1 VRSSQPIGDYLDALV
16 HPSARPD
23 EVAAARHRAFIAPR
37 LFASLFALAALPVF
51 FAVRGVPSIL
61 EFIILVWTIAPIAAA
76 CYLSRTGRYESAH
89 LVSALVLASV
99 AIAVAMHSGG
109 IDSIAAIWLVLIPL
123 EAAVSGSRCVVAAA
137 AMLALGGAALSML
150 ANPAA
155 EMPAITQQAGVL
167 AALGFVSALLYA
179 TGIALGAERI
189 ARAASRRLAAEQE
202 RCRLLA
208 GNMSDVVTRHGA
220 DGRVL
225 FVSANA
231 QAVVGIAAGE
241 LHGLGLFDRIHVG
254 DRPAFLT
261 ALSNAAA
268 NGSTGNVEFRIRR
281 AKLGDDEA
289 GFVRVEMQCR
299 PLDSQERPQAGSAG
313 REVVAVIRDV
323 SKQKAQ
329 HQALIDARAEAERG
343 NAAKSR
349 FLAVMSHEL
358 RTPLNAI
365 IGFSDMLLDAERFR
379 IDAARRQEYVRM
391 INDSGAHLLAV
402 VNGILDVSRLE
413 TGNFEIA
420 PERFNPAAVIEG
432 CRELLALKAKD
443 VGVALQCNAPSDL
456 PDIVADPC
464 ALKQIVI
471 NLVANALKFTNR
483 GGSVT
488 IDATVDRQH
497 LVVSVEDTGIGIA
510 PEHFG
515 RLGDAFF
522 QVRGSYARTHDG
534 TGLGLSIVKGLV
546 QLHGGEVSMLSRVGQ
561 GTRVTVRLPLNCERR
576 CAVEPVR
583 KIGRPGEIE
592 YPTTRP
598 FTARAP
604 NRFTAAVK
612 KSA

>member
-23 EVAAARHRAFIAPR
+23 EVIAARHRAFIAAR
-37 LFASLFALAALPVF
+37 LVASLFGLAALPVF
-51 FAVRGVPSIL
+51 LAVRGVPSIL
-61 EFIILVWTIAPIAAA
+61 EFIILVWTVAPIAAA

-89 LVSALVLASV
+89 LISALVLASV
-99 AIAVAMHSGG
+99 AIAVAMHCGG
-109 IDSIAAIWLVLIPL
+109 INSIAAIWLVLIPL
-123 EAAVSGSRCVVAAA
+123 EAAASGSRREVAAA
-137 AMLALGGAALSML
+137 AVLALGGAALSML

-155 EMPAITQQAGVL
+155 RMPATTQQAGVL
-167 AALGFVSALLYA
+167 AALGILSALLYA
-179 TGIALGAERI
+179 TCIALGAERI
-189 ARAASRRLAAEQE
+189 ACAASRRLVAEQE

-231 QAVVGIAAGE
+231 QAVLGIAAGD
-241 LHGLGLFDRIHVG
+241 LRGLGLFDRIHVG

-261 ALSNAAA
+261 ALSNAA
-268 NGSTGNVEFRIRR
+268 NGSTGNLEFRIRR
-281 AKLGDDEA
+281 ARLGDDEG

-299 PLDSQERPQAGSAG
+299 PLEPQERPQAGSAG
-313 REVVAVIRDV
+313 REVVAVMRDV

-402 VNGILDVSRLE
+402 VNGILDLSRLE
-413 TGNFEIA
+413 TGTFEIA

-432 CRELLALKAKD
+432 CRERFALEAED

-483 GGSVT
+483 GGTVA

-534 TGLGLSIVKGLV
+534 AGLGLSIVKGLV

-561 GTRVTVRLPLNCERR
+561 GTRVTVRLPLDCERR
-576 CAVEPVR
+576 RAVEPVR
-583 KIGRPGEIE
+583 NIGRPGEIE
-592 YPTTRP
+592 YPATPP

-604 NRFTAAVK
+604 NRFKAATR